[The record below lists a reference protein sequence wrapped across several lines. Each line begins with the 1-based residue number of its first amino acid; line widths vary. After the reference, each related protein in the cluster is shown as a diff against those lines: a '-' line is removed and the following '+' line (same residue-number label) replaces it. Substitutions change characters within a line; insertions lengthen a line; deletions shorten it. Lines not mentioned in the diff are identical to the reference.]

1 MNAPRGVGD
10 INIGMASGNAA
21 VADFIILNEEIAAL
35 ARARL
40 PLESHLRRFG
50 SELPGKAGQLAERI
64 GRRLEAGETLV
75 AAIDRECSE
84 LPPAYR
90 AAILAGVQ
98 SGQLAGALES
108 LVDTA
113 TRLDQLRRISGLA
126 LIYPLV
132 IAAITCQ
139 LLAFVISQVV
149 PSFDWLNES
158 HFGPLRRLSDWPYTV
173 PILSVAVPC
182 LLIVIGIDWWRR
194 SGRVGGIGAMHLGL
208 FGWLPGI
215 GNVRR
220 WSQAA
225 TFADLLVLLVERG
238 LPLDESLRLAADATG
253 NRRFRNRAEQL
264 ANEIRQ
270 GRGLQARGADAG
282 GAVPG
287 GMGNSEFP
295 LLIRLA
301 MHHRGDRALFA
312 GSLRQASSIYRERA
326 IRAAEW
332 YAEYFPILVVV
343 GIGGTLTI
351 GFTLLVLWPY
361 AATLNELAGWNWR

>member
-1 MNAPRGVGD
+1 MNAPRGGGD
-10 INIGMASGNAA
+10 SDLGTARRKAA
-21 VADFIILNEEIAAL
+21 VADFITLNEEIAAL

-40 PLESHLRRFG
+40 PLETHLRRFG
-50 SELPGKAGQLAERI
+50 ADLSGKAGELVERI
-64 GRRLEAGETLV
+64 GRRLESGDSL
-75 AAIDRECSE
+75 AAAMDRECAE
-84 LPPAYR
+84 LPAAYR

-98 SGQLAGALES
+98 SGQLADALES

-126 LIYPLV
+126 LIYPLM
-132 IAAITCQ
+132 IAAVTCQ
-139 LLAFVISQVV
+139 LLAFVISSVV
-149 PSFDWLNES
+149 PTFDWLNRP

-173 PILSVAVPC
+173 PILAVGVPC
-182 LLIVIGIDWWRR
+182 VLLLAALDWWRR
-194 SGRVGGIGAMHLGL
+194 TGRVGGMGTMRPGP

-215 GNVRR
+215 ANVRR

-238 LPLDESLRLAADATG
+238 LPLDDSLCLAAEATG
-253 NRRFRNRAEQL
+253 NRRFRNRAERV

-270 GRGLQARGADAG
+270 GRAIQAHGAEPG
-282 GAVPG
+282 GAK
-287 GMGNSEFP
+287 NSEFP

-301 MHHRGDRALFA
+301 MHHRGDRALLA

-332 YAEYFPILVVV
+332 YAEYFPILVVA
-343 GIGGTLTI
+343 GIGGTLTM